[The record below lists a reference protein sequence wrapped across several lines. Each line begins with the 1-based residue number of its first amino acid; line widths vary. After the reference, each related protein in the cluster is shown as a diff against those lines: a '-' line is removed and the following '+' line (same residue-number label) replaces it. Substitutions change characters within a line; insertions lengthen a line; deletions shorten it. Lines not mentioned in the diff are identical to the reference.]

1 MKTIYLLLVLSLSVT
16 ANAFVGD
23 NTPVEN
29 PKTGK
34 KVTALESKMSKNAIG
49 GLKIV
54 SYDSKKMGKHIY
66 VVSDNYVQKKIT
78 IYNFKGEKVYKT
90 TTVGSPIYL
99 SKFEKG
105 NYAIKIKEG
114 GKTEIKE
121 LTVN

>member
-23 NTPVEN
+23 EVKAEN
-29 PKTGK
+29 PKATK
-34 KVTALESKMSKNAIG
+34 RSTVIESKMTKNTIL

-54 SYDSKKMGKHIY
+54 SFDSKKMGKHIY
-66 VVSDNYVQKKIT
+66 VVSDNYVQKMVT
-78 IYNFKGEKVYKT
+78 IYNFKGERVYKT

>member
-1 MKTIYLLLVLSLSVT
+1 MKTIYFLVALTLSIT
-16 ANAFVGD
+16 ANALTTNQKD
-23 NTPVEN
+23 IEN
-29 PKTGK
+29 PKAAK
-34 KVTALESKMSKNAIG
+34 KVSALESKMKSSKID

-54 SYDSKKMGKHIY
+54 SFDSKKMGKHIY
-66 VVSDNYVQKKIT
+66 VVSDNYVQKKVS
-78 IYNFKGEKVYKT
+78 IYNFKGERVFKT

>member
-1 MKTIYLLLVLSLSVT
+1 MKTIYLLLVLSLTVT
-16 ANAFVGD
+16 ANALTKND
-23 NTPVEN
+23 IAAEN
-29 PKTGK
+29 PKTAK
-34 KVTALESKMSKNAIG
+34 KATALENKMNSNRID

-54 SYDSKKMGKHIY
+54 SFDSKKMGKHIY
-66 VVSDNYVQKKIT
+66 IVSDNYVQKRVS

>member
-1 MKTIYLLLVLSLSVT
+1 MKTIYLLLVLSLTVT
-16 ANAFVGD
+16 ANAFNGGE
-23 NTPVEN
+23 TSIEN

-34 KVTALESKMSKNAIG
+34 KASMVESKWTKNAIG

-66 VVSDNYVQKKIT
+66 VVSDNYVPKRVT
-78 IYNFKGEKVYKT
+78 IYNFKGEKVYKA

-99 SKFEKG
+99 AKFEKG

-121 LTVN
+121 LIVK

>member
-16 ANAFVGD
+16 VNAFGG
-23 NTPVEN
+23 NEITAEN

-34 KVTALESKMSKNAIG
+34 RVTVLENKMTKNAIG

-66 VVSDNYVQKKIT
+66 VISDNYVQKKIT